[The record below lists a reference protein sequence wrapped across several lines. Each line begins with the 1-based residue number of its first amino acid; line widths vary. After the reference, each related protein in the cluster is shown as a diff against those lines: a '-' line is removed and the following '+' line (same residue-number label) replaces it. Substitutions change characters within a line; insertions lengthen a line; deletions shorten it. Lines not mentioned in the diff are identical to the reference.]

1 MLDQKSSQASA
12 PESTAPESTAAAAPA
27 TGPAAARD
35 LESVICYFEGEY
47 VPLRDA
53 KVSIMTHAFM
63 YGTAVFEGIRA
74 YWNEEQGKLFGL
86 KIREHVERIRQSCRI
101 MLMENVPSV
110 DELTGLIVETVRRNG
125 FREDVYIR
133 PSFYKSTR
141 AIGVRLHHLENQL
154 YIITIPFGN
163 YIDTESGVRVMT
175 STWRRNADEALPA
188 RGKIVGGY
196 VNMAFQKSEAELNGF
211 DEAVV
216 LTADGHVNEA
226 SAANLFMVRD
236 GVALTP
242 PVNDDI
248 LEGVTR
254 KAMIELLTNEKIPVE
269 IRSIDRSELYVAD
282 EMFLCGTGVQV
293 SPVVEI
299 DHRPVG
305 SGDIGPIGRLVRDR
319 YFDAVRGRLPE
330 YRHWLTEIEPA

>member
-1 MLDQKSSQASA
+1 MLTQKTSQAPARA
-12 PESTAPESTAAAAPA
+12 PAPASSTAP
-27 TGPAAARD
+27 D
-35 LESVICYFEGEY
+35 LESVICYFEGAF
-47 VPLRDA
+47 VPMRDA

-63 YGTAVFEGIRA
+63 YGTATFEGIRA
-74 YWNEEQGKLFGL
+74 YWNEEQGKLYGL
-86 KIREHVERIRQSCRI
+86 KLREHVERLRQSCRI
-101 MLMENVPSV
+101 LMMENVPSV
-110 DELTGLIVETVRRNG
+110 DELTGLIVETLRRND
-125 FREDVYIR
+125 FREDVYVR
-133 PSFYKSTR
+133 PSFYKSTK
-141 AIGVRLHHLENQL
+141 AIGVRLHHLENEL

-163 YIDTESGVRVMT
+163 YIDTEKGVRVM
-175 STWRRNADEALPA
+175 SSSWRRNADEALPA

-211 DEAVV
+211 DEAIV

-236 GVALTP
+236 GVAITP
-242 PVNDDI
+242 PVTDDI

-254 KAMIELLTNEKIPVE
+254 KAIVELLRNEKVPVE
-269 IRSIDRSELYVAD
+269 VRSIDRSELYIAD
-282 EMFLCGTGVQV
+282 EMFLCGTGVQI

-305 SGDIGPIGRLVRDR
+305 SGEVGPIGRLVRER

-330 YRHWLTEIEPA
+330 YSHWLTEIKPA